1 LKLIALATL
10 SIAIATL
17 SSGCA
22 TIVAPRYERL
32 SVTSNPPG
40 ATIVVNGHQAGI
52 TPKSVDIDKSKPP
65 NVRVEAPGYQTKQCY
80 AHMNV
85 GIGYLVAD
93 IALCVFT
100 FGIGCVSFIDA
111 MGPWNEL
118 VEHNCDVTL
127 EPAMG
132 GMGGMQGGG
141 YVPPPPGGYAPPP
154 PGGTYVPPPP
164 GAYVP
169 PPPPNP

>member
-1 LKLIALATL
+1 VKPIALAFVACL
-10 SIAIATL
+10 AAAL

-22 TIVAPRYERL
+22 TIVAPKFERM

-40 ATIVVNGHQAGI
+40 ASIFVNGNPAGV
-52 TPKSVDIDKSKPP
+52 TPATVDVDKSKPP
-65 NVRVEAPGYQTKQCY
+65 NIRVEAPGYQAKMCY
-80 AHMNV
+80 AHFDV
-85 GIGYLVAD
+85 GVGYLVAD

-100 FGIGCVSFIDA
+100 WIGCVAFIDA

-118 VEHNCDVTL
+118 RERNCNANL

-132 GMGGMQGGG
+132 ARPG
-141 YVPPPPGGYAPPP
+141 YNPPPPGGYVPPP

-164 GAYVP
+164 GTYVP
-169 PPPPNP
+169 PPPNP